1 MPNPD
6 EDTVQHVSHSL
17 ASCYQSFY
25 RRFTEHPRKERM
37 TYCRHLFRTLYTS
50 YQMAKGSLS
59 LLIHAIYP
67 AALPY
72 HGEMLIKDLYYDQ
85 LQRSA

>member
-17 ASCYQSFY
+17 ASCFK
-25 RRFTEHPRKERM
+25 RLHHRCTEHPRKERM

-59 LLIHAIYP
+59 LLIHAFYP
-67 AALPY
+67 AVLQRY
-72 HGEMLIKDLYYDQ
+72 GELVIKDLYYDQ
-85 LQRSA
+85 LPRST